1 MTQGGNSLTI
11 NRIKQISDE
20 SDQFFEYHKRI
31 IALRRYIQKYPK
43 LKFKYA
49 QELLQCQEEQK
60 KIREKARLEELE
72 QERLKKDGYRM
83 SILY

>member
-1 MTQGGNSLTI
+1 
-11 NRIKQISDE
+11 
-20 SDQFFEYHKRI
+20 
-31 IALRRYIQKYPK
+31 
-43 LKFKYA
+43 
-49 QELLQCQEEQK
+49 LQCQEEQK